1 MLAACPPALGVH
13 AKPKGQYARILIEKR
28 YGRARWTEIVGRC
41 VCRDPCDEKEKAM
54 VSVGGNAY
62 ALVAQLIAVLL
73 LFLLPIIIGFTA
85 VRRDANRLGEP
96 GWIWALLTIP
106 LGWLTILAYVVTRA
120 LLPRR

>member
-1 MLAACPPALGVH
+1 
-13 AKPKGQYARILIEKR
+13 
-28 YGRARWTEIVGRC
+28 
-41 VCRDPCDEKEKAM
+41 M